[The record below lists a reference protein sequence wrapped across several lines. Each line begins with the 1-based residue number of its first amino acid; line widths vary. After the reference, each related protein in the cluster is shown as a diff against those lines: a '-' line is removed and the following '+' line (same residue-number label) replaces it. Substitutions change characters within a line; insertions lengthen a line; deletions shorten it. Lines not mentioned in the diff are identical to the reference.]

1 MNVCSIVHYSSVSM
15 FMLLYCCVGIST
27 LPCFYIL
34 VLSLHCHV
42 VITLSCCYIVIL
54 LYCCSFA
61 ILSCCYIV
69 MVLYLHCYHVVILLL
84 CCYIVVLL
92 LYCCVVI
99 LLCCYIVMVLFTLL
113 WCCCIVVLLYCH
125 VGMYIAYLPRFFS
138 WHIHTWST
146 MIFFG
151 EHQLHQHWWHIF
163 IYIWIGMLPE
173 WHSNSTLY
181 TDMPGNF
188 GEGELLASPLSL
200 SSKLDWVR

>member
-1 MNVCSIVHYSSVSM
+1 MSA
-15 FMLLYCCVGIST
+15 
-27 LPCFYIL
+27 
-34 VLSLHCHV
+34 VLC
-42 VITLSCCYIVIL
+42 ITLL
-54 LYCCSFA
+54 LACS
-61 ILSCCYIV
+61 
-69 MVLYLHCYHVVILLL
+69 
-84 CCYIVVLL
+84 CCYIVVLALVHCRVFTFLCCHYIVMLSLHCRVVILSYCYIVVLLLYYLVVILLWCYIYIVIMLLYCCCVVILLFCCYIVVL

-99 LLCCYIVMVLFTLL
+99 LLWCYLHCYGAVVLSCCYID
-113 WCCCIVVLLYCH
+113 

-138 WHIHTWST
+138 WHIHIWST

-181 TDMPGNF
+181 TGMPGNF